1 MPRRA
6 KPPQGEPLVLVVPPA
21 HAGARLDWFLAQQ
34 LPAYSRTHLRRVI
47 NAAQV
52 RIAGRRC
59 KAAHR
64 VQAGERVEVYL
75 PELPRTG
82 PVPEPIPLEIVY
94 EDEDLVVVNKPAGMV
109 VHPGR
114 GNWRGTLAGAL
125 QYHFN
130 ELSTQGGPSRPGLVH
145 RLDRDTSG
153 LLVVARH
160 DQAHAALAEQFASR
174 SVHKEYLAI
183 CCGQP
188 ERDRDWIDLPIGI
201 HPYQREKMAVRKEH
215 PHSRPAQSFY
225 EVCERFRGFSLLRLL
240 PKTGRTH
247 QLRVHLASIGCPVLC
262 DKQYGGRSQITLGEL
277 SGSAADGTV
286 LLARQALHACRLKLR
301 HPLRGHLLEFEVPL
315 PADMQAVIAALREYR
330 RL

>member
-1 MPRRA
+1 MSLEILTFSLGPLDNNTYLLVDTA
-6 KPPQGEPLVLVVPPA
+6 TGEAVIVDPTFDSHQIAQLILERKLKLTQIWLTHA
-21 HAGARLDWFLAQQ
+21 HFDHIAGAKLFSQF
-34 LPAYSRTHLRRVI
+34 S
-47 NAAQV
+47 
-52 RIAGRRC
+52 
-59 KAAHR
+59 
-64 VQAGERVEVYL
+64 
-75 PELPRTG
+75 
-82 PVPEPIPLEIVY
+82 EPP
-94 EDEDLVVVNKPAGMV
+94 
-109 VHPGR
+109 
-114 GNWRGTLAGAL
+114 
-125 QYHFN
+125 
-130 ELSTQGGPSRPGLVH
+130 
-145 RLDRDTSG
+145 
-153 LLVVARH
+153 
-160 DQAHAALAEQFASR
+160 
-174 SVHKEYLAI
+174 
-183 CCGQP
+183 
-188 ERDRDWIDLPIGI
+188 LPIGI